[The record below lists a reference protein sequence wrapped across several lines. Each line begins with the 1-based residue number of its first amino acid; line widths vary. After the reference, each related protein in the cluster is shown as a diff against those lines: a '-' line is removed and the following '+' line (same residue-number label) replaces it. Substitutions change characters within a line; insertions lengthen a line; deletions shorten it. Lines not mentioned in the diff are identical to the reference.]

1 MRRFALALTLA
12 SCAVAAPAAPVP
24 KAVSDKEQLAAMW
37 GTTEGQGEFELTGK
51 QLTLRS
57 PLQPAQAL
65 IKSSA
70 PTVPRAY
77 RIVTGDFEAVAKLIE
92 AGPPLKTARHNDSW
106 PATRAGIFVSGD
118 NHAIELHLYQYHTKQ
133 NGQPRD
139 ELSRTLWID
148 TWYPQGGSGSSLKQ
162 PEAGKTIHLKL
173 ARKGKDVTAAYS
185 FDGTEWASA
194 RIPRADMLFPDEV
207 KVGVYL
213 APTTYQIAS
222 ATFDSFVVSK
232 PKDEK
237 KK

>member
-1 MRRFALALTLA
+1 MRRFALAVVLA
-12 SCAVAAPAAPVP
+12 SCAALAPAAPVP
-24 KAVSDKEQLAAMW
+24 RAVADKEQLAALW
-37 GTTEGQGEFELTGK
+37 GTFEGQGEFDLNGK

-57 PLQPAQAL
+57 PLQPAQSL

-70 PTVPRAY
+70 ATVPRAV
-77 RIVTGDFEAVAKLIE
+77 RTVSGDFEAVAKLIE
-92 AGPPLKTARHNDSW
+92 AAPPLKAARHADSY

-118 NHAIELHLYQYHTKQ
+118 NHAIELHLYQYHTK
-133 NGQPRD
+133 NKG
-139 ELSRTLWID
+139 ELGDLNRTLWID

-173 ARKGKDVTAAYS
+173 VRKGKDVTAAYS

-194 RIPRADMLFPDEV
+194 RVPRADMQFPDEV

-213 APTTYQIAS
+213 APSTYQIAS
-222 ATFDSFVVSK
+222 ATFDSFVVNK